1 MPSKKMTAR
10 RFPTRE
16 LLLCAMFAALT
27 AAGAFL
33 RIPLPLAPITLQ
45 FFFCAMAG
53 LMLGAKWGALS
64 QALYVLIGLC
74 GVPVFTF
81 GGGFGAVLSPTF
93 GFLIGLVP
101 AAFFI
106 GLLSRGGTVSFWRVI
121 AACTAGLAVLYL
133 VGVPYLVL
141 IQNAYLGKGLS
152 FWSLLRGGMLIF
164 LPGDA
169 LKILLCAV
177 LAPILHRRVKL

>member
-1 MPSKKMTAR
+1 MPNEKTTAR
-10 RFPTRE
+10 RFPTKQ

-53 LMLGAKWGALS
+53 LMLGAKWGAVS

-74 GVPVFTF
+74 GVPVFTS
-81 GGGFGAVLSPTF
+81 GGGPGTVFSPTF
-93 GFLIGLVP
+93 GFLLGLIP
-101 AAFFI
+101 AAFLI
-106 GLLSRGGTVSFWRVI
+106 GLLARGRAISFWRVI
-121 AACTAGLAVLYL
+121 VACTAGLAVLYL
-133 VGVPYLVL
+133 IGVPYLAL
-141 IQNAYLGKGLS
+141 IRNAYLGKGLS

-177 LAPILHRRVKL
+177 LAPILRRRVKL

>member
-121 AACTAGLAVLYL
+121 AACTAGLAV
-133 VGVPYLVL
+133 PYLAL

>member
-53 LMLGAKWGALS
+53 LMLGAKWGAVS

-81 GGGFGAVLSPTF
+81 GF
-93 GFLIGLVP
+93 GFLIGLGP

-133 VGVPYLVL
+133 VGVPYLAL

>member
-1 MPSKKMTAR
+1 MHTKVKN
-10 RFPTRE
+10 
-16 LLLCAMFAALT
+16 LCYIALFAALIAVCT
-27 AAGAFL
+27 WITVPGTVPFTMQTFAVMVAVGL
-33 RIPLPLAPITLQ
+33 LGTGRGLA
-45 FFFCAMAG
+45 
-53 LMLGAKWGALS
+53 S
-64 QALYVLIGLC
+64 VALYLALGLC

-101 AAFFI
+101 AAFLI
-106 GLLSRGGTVSFWRVI
+106 GLLSRSGAVSFWRVI

-133 VGVPYLVL
+133 VGVPYLAL

>member
-53 LMLGAKWGALS
+53 LMLGAKWGAVS

-81 GGGFGAVLSPTF
+81 GGGF
-93 GFLIGLVP
+93 LIGLGP

-133 VGVPYLVL
+133 VGVPYLAL